1 MSKVINPSSP
11 VTAALIGL
19 GRIASLLE
27 FDAKR
32 EKPASHAG
40 ALTQAGVSLIAG
52 CDIDP
57 ERSQTFSQRWG
68 VEALYTEAEQLL
80 AEQSPDILVIAT
92 YPDTHAELLNL
103 AFRHR
108 IPVVICEKPLT
119 DTLSTARQLERALEK
134 SSTKVVVNH
143 ERRYARDYQRVKGI
157 IVNQAFGRLCS
168 VNAKLFMGRGRTPG
182 EVLLWDGTHLV
193 DILRYLTGEEGTEI
207 QADGEVRQS
216 GGSLWVRMRMGTV
229 ATAIE
234 IATDRDHLV
243 FELDLSFERGRIRI
257 GNGLYEEWVGGESP
271 LYEKMR
277 SLLPVQVNTSDL
289 YPTEYFLGMAK
300 DAVRAF
306 KEPSYQPVSSL
317 RDGVAALETLDTI
330 LKRAGSSLARLSR
343 L

>member
-1 MSKVINPSSP
+1 MSKVLKPDFP

-27 FDAKR
+27 DDKKR

-40 ALTQAGVSLIAG
+40 ALTQAGVRLIAG
-52 CDIDP
+52 CDTDP
-57 ERSQTFSQRWG
+57 ERAQTFSRRWG
-68 VEALYTEAEQLL
+68 VGALYNEAEQLL

-92 YPDTHAELLNL
+92 YPDSHAELLKF

-119 DTLSTARQLERALEK
+119 DTLSAARQLERALEK
-134 SSTKVVVNH
+134 NSTKVVVNH
-143 ERRYARDYQRVKGI
+143 ERRYARDYQRVRDLITSQHYGCL
-157 IVNQAFGRLCS
+157 RS

-193 DILRYLTGEEGTEI
+193 DILRYLTGEEGTEV

-216 GGSLWVRMRMGTV
+216 GGSLLVRMMMGTV
-229 ATAIE
+229 TTVIE

-277 SLLPVQVNTSDL
+277 SLLPVQVDTSAL
-289 YPTEYFLGMAK
+289 SPTEYFLGMAK

-306 KEPSYQPVSSL
+306 REPGYQPVSSL

-330 LKRAGSSLARLSR
+330 LKRAGSSLAKIS
-343 L
+343 